1 MSPWGA
7 AFFLV
12 PITSK
17 RWPAKLAVCLVRFF
31 FSGSESKSYSDA
43 KNGTEGKQKTMERG
57 RGDVMKHKRKNT
69 PKQPSGGVTRSIFAG
84 WYSTITARAEQQK
97 LAKATQT
104 DIS

>member
-1 MSPWGA
+1 
-7 AFFLV
+7 
-12 PITSK
+12 
-17 RWPAKLAVCLVRFF
+17 
-31 FSGSESKSYSDA
+31 
-43 KNGTEGKQKTMERG
+43 METG

-84 WYSTITARAEQQK
+84 WYSTITSRAEQQK

>member
-1 MSPWGA
+1 
-7 AFFLV
+7 
-12 PITSK
+12 
-17 RWPAKLAVCLVRFF
+17 
-31 FSGSESKSYSDA
+31 
-43 KNGTEGKQKTMERG
+43 MERG

-104 DIS
+104 DISSKSQRVLINQKVITVLIQKALQEHYM